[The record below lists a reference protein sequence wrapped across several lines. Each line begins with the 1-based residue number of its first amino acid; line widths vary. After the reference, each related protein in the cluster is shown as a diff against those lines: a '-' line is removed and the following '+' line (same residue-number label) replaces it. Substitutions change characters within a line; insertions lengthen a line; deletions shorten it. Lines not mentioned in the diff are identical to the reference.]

1 MKRPAM
7 ILFSFL
13 MAAAVP
19 GGVGAA
25 IADGAMHAAAA
36 PPLPA
41 FEKLKSLAGE
51 WKSAEGGVTVSYR
64 VVSGGSALVEEM
76 SHGSMVTV
84 YHRDGDRLMMTHY
97 CESQNQPRMRT
108 DVMKGDPQSVKFSM
122 VDITNLEKPTDG
134 HMSGLTISF
143 VDKDHFNADWNY
155 LEGGKETPAAFHY
168 TRVK

>member
-1 MKRPAM
+1 MKRPAT
-7 ILFSFL
+7 ILSSFL
-13 MAAAVP
+13 MAAAVL
-19 GGVGAA
+19 GACSA
-25 IADGAMHAAAA
+25 AFADGAMHAAA

-51 WKSAEGGVTVSYR
+51 WKSSEGGVTVSYR
-64 VVSGGSALVEEM
+64 VVSGGSAVVEEM

-108 DVMKGDPQSVKFSM
+108 DAMKGDPESVKFSLM
-122 VDITNLEKPTDG
+122 DVTNLAKPTDG
-134 HMSGLTISF
+134 HMAGLTISYI
-143 VDKDHFNADWNY
+143 DKDHFNADWSY
-155 LEGGKETPAAFHY
+155 LEGGKETPASFHY